1 MFCAVC
7 HRGIGPGDEIQRDT
21 AVRVTVFAQ
30 SVLAVDGHLLM
41 TAHYF
46 GEPALSP
53 EFMRRTK
60 V

>member
-1 MFCAVC
+1 
-7 HRGIGPGDEIQRDT
+7 
-21 AVRVTVFAQ
+21 VTVFAQ